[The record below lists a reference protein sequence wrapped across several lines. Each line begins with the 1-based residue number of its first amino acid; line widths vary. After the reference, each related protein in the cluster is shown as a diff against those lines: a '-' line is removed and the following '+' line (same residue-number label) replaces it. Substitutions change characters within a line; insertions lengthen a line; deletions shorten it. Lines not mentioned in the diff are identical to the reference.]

1 MPFAN
6 NNGVRIH
13 YEVEGYGPPLMLHHG
28 FSDTWEM
35 WRQAGYAQ
43 ELSQEYRLIMLDAR
57 GCGASDKPHA
67 EQDYDFRFRVGD
79 LVAVLDDLNVEKAN
93 YFGYSLGGKVG
104 FRIPIYA
111 PQRFRSLILGG
122 AIYPLLGIEDA
133 QSALTIAI
141 ARRFEKEAHLAGIEK
156 QPVPGNPGHSTSM
169 LPYDAWALLASA
181 RALLNAVSPKSDE
194 VLPNVNLPCLIFAG
208 EADPYF
214 VDARECAKRIPN
226 AVFFSLPGLS
236 HMQAIERSG
245 LTLPHIKKFL
255 AEVNKK

>member
-13 YEVEGYGPPLMLHHG
+13 YEVEGHGPPLMLHHG

-35 WRQAGYAQ
+35 WHQTGYAQ
-43 ELSQEYRLIMLDAR
+43 ELSQEYRLIMLDSR
-57 GCGASDKPHA
+57 GCGASDKPHD
-67 EQDYDFRFRVGD
+67 EKDYDFRFRVGD
-79 LVAVLDDLNVEKAN
+79 LVAVLDDLNVQKAN

-111 PQRFRSLILGG
+111 PERFRSLILGG
-122 AIYPLLGIEDA
+122 AIYPLLGTEDA

-141 ARRFEKEAHLAGIEK
+141 ARRFEKEAHLADMGK
-156 QPVPGNPGHSTSM
+156 PSVPRNPRQSPSI
-169 LPYDAWALLASA
+169 LPHDPWALFASA
-181 RALLNAVSPKSDE
+181 RALLNAVSPKSEE
-194 VLPNVNLPCLIFAG
+194 VLPHVNLPCLIFAG

-214 VDARECAKRIPN
+214 VDARECSKRIPN
-226 AVFFSLPGLS
+226 AVFFSLPGLN
-236 HMQAIERSG
+236 HKQAIGHSD

-255 AEVNKK
+255 AEVNKR